1 VPAEQA
7 GFAALS
13 VELVVEPLEQERE
26 LGLVELVAELVV
38 LVLVELAGP
47 AVLAQEL
54 AQLAAQVVLVVE
66 SALAGLVGFLELL
79 VAFAALAQELVPPA
93 EEAAALAIALE
104 LQVWLELAHLIAQ
117 ELALSELM
125 HMAEQEQ
132 ELPAPAP
139 ETLPFVL
146 RVNLEQILSARM
158 VVQHLAYR
166 THLLLHPLLR
176 RRDK

>member
-26 LGLVELVAELVV
+26 WGLVELVAELVV
-38 LVLVELAGP
+38 LA
-47 AVLAQEL
+47 
-54 AQLAAQVVLVVE
+54 VE

-79 VAFAALAQELVPPA
+79 AALAALAQELVPPT

-117 ELALSELM
+117 GLALSELM

-132 ELPAPAP
+132 ELPASAP

-146 RVNLEQILSARM
+146 RVSLEQILNARM
-158 VVQHLAYR
+158 VAQHLAYR
-166 THLLLHPLLR
+166 TRLLLHPLSQTIN
-176 RRDK
+176 K